1 MMKCDFARLTRP
13 VRGALLSSVM
23 ALVPVMAS
31 AQDWS
36 TQVTLYGWGSGVKG
50 DFTPLSGAPTLSF
63 DKSLSEILED
73 LDGAFFITGL
83 ALRGDLVIFA
93 DYTYS
98 ASSREGLIPAPPGAP
113 VPALPASGEVTLQSF
128 TLAAGKRFGLTGGD
142 SIDLLGGLR
151 AWKVE
156 GEVAVPLAGV
166 EIAPEK
172 TFADPIIA
180 VRANAALSDRWSLI
194 GYGDVGG
201 FGVGSE
207 LTWQAA
213 VTANYRATD
222 NLFISAGWRELY
234 LDYEDGGTE
243 FDGSMAGPIIG
254 ATWTF

>member
-1 MMKCDFARLTRP
+1 MTGVMSLTP
-13 VRGALLSSVM
+13 LM
-23 ALVPVMAS
+23 AA

-83 ALRGDLVIFA
+83 ALRGDLVVFA

-98 ASSREGLIPAPPGAP
+98 ASSREGLVPPGI
-113 VPALPASGEVTLQSF
+113 PASGEVTLQSF
-128 TLAAGKRFGLTGGD
+128 TLAAGRRFDLVGGD
-142 SIDLLGGLR
+142 SIDLLVGLR

-156 GEVAVPLAGV
+156 GEVSVPLAGV
-166 EIAPEK
+166 DISPEK

-234 LDYEDGGTE
+234 LDYEDGGTK
-243 FDGSMAGPIIG
+243 FDGSMTGPIMG
-254 ATWTF
+254 ATWSF